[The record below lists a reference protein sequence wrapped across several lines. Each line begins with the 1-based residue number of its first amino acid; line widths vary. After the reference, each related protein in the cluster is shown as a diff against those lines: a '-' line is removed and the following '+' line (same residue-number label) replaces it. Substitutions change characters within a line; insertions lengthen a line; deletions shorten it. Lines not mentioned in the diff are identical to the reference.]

1 MSRTVAEMTEEEFRV
16 LVGEVVEEKLA
27 ELVHDPDEG
36 LDLSGEFQARLERQL
51 EQVRAGERGVPLGDV
66 LRARSDH

>member
-1 MSRTVAEMTEEEFRV
+1 MSRTVAQMTEQELRA

-36 LDLSGEFQARLERQL
+36 LDLEPELQARLERQM
-51 EQVRAGERGVPLGDV
+51 EQVRKGERGVALEDILPSLS
-66 LRARSDH
+66 RR